1 MDQQTGGGGA
11 REAESLRKDVTFQT
25 QDAAHLAGTVFGDP
39 TTACMAV
46 VIHPA
51 TGVPASYYA
60 HFASWLARS
69 HHAIVLTY
77 DYRDFGRS
85 AHRPLRN
92 IQTSMSDWGIIDQEA
107 ALRHLVR
114 HFGHLPVRII
124 GHSLGAQWLAF
135 HADIDKVDRVV
146 AVAAGPAFWLH
157 HAPSYMPTI
166 LWFWWIG
173 MPFLTLL
180 FGYMPGKRTGLG
192 ADLPGNV
199 YWQWRRWCLSPHFSR
214 PDWGKALPMPK
225 PEKARFHLTL
235 VPIADDVMIPPA
247 MVRKLAAFYPEA
259 LISEDLII
267 PSDEGLKEIGH
278 LRLFSPRCRAFWPR
292 IAAPLVN

>member
-1 MDQQTGGGGA
+1 MDQLAAESGV
-11 REAESLRKDVTFQT
+11 REAESLRRDLTFQT
-25 QDAAHLAGTVFGDP
+25 QDAFHLEGTLFGDP
-39 TTACMAV
+39 AAACMAV

-60 HFASWLARS
+60 LFAGWLARN
-69 HHAIVLTY
+69 HRAVVLTY

-85 AHRPLRN
+85 ARRPLRN

-107 ALRHLVR
+107 ALGHLVR
-114 HFGHLPVRII
+114 HFGHLPVRVI

-135 HADIDKVDRVV
+135 HANIERVDRVV
-146 AVAAGPAFWLH
+146 AVASGPAYWLH
-157 HAPSYMPTI
+157 HARSYMPTI

-192 ADLPGNV
+192 ADLPGKV
-199 YWQWRRWCLSPHFSR
+199 YWQWRRWCLSPQFSR
-214 PDWGKALPMPK
+214 PDWGKTLPLPK

-235 VPIADDVMIPPA
+235 LAVADDVMIPPA

-259 LISEDLII
+259 LIHEELIV
-267 PSDEGLKEIGH
+267 PSDEGLTEIGH